1 MANVTISVVSM
12 KPEPLTQEQAE
23 KRIEEIKHRVFKNLE
38 DSMAEV
44 AQREARRRAAWMAE
58 EEERRLRMKAEVTV
72 KKADGVR
79 EHSEELKQQAQE
91 ELLHVVNYAKAI
103 ALEEEARTEREM
115 EILKDEVSRDIVREV
130 SRTEVLIAEAKERQR
145 RIHEGNNEMLSDL
158 HEKVQQEFMSHVSR
172 LEARKQ
178 EEVERQRRV
187 ALDKKKEA
195 IQDFGLKVQRNLDY
209 LKAII
214 AEEGERNRRIAEEI
228 GNPFEEEIVRE
239 ITRRETWLEEEKER
253 ARRILESDQSEIE
266 TAVER
271 IFAHDRVIQM
281 EEEERDRR
289 IREDAERRSQA
300 HEAKVHPGSAEPSKQ
315 KDITEFPSEVQEEF
329 MSYVSRLMSH
339 KAEDKERERR
349 LKTMGMEDEIRSEAN
364 RFLTW
369 ALEERERRRRIYEEM
384 LLDYQELLE
393 RKVLREQVVV
403 LEEQERERRIR
414 IGKTHK
420 LVHEHE
426 GQAGSHPTKKDAQEL
441 ATEQQNEKVK
451 EEFMSVVDRKLAR
464 ASEEE
469 ERARR
474 LAEEKLLQWRD
485 EERAKIESSLSRIA
499 TRRVE
504 EIERERRIR
513 EDLEKEFK
521 EKLDSEMDRRKA
533 IALEEE
539 ERLRRMVEGK
549 LKLTDADEQKKK
561 ELLAQVVAHANETA
575 AR

>member
-1 MANVTISVVSM
+1 MTDVTIVTVSV

-23 KRIEEIKHRVFKNLE
+23 KRIEQIKHRVFKNLE
-38 DSMAEV
+38 DSMTEV
-44 AQREARRRAAWMAE
+44 TQREARRRAAWMAE
-58 EEERRLRMKAEVTV
+58 EEERRLRMKAEATV

-79 EHSEELKQQAQE
+79 AHSEDLKQQAQE

-103 ALEEEARTEREM
+103 SLEEEARTEREM

-158 HEKVQQEFMSHVSR
+158 HEKIQQEFMSHVSR
-172 LEARKQ
+172 GETRKQ
-178 EEVERQRRV
+178 EESERVRRI
-187 ALDKKKEA
+187 AMDKKKEA
-195 IQDFGLKVQRNLDY
+195 IQDFSSKVQRNLDY

-214 AEEGERNRRIAEEI
+214 AEEGERNRRITEEL

-239 ITRRETWLEEEKER
+239 ITRRETWLEEERER
-253 ARRILESDQSEIE
+253 ARRILESEQSEIE
-266 TAVER
+266 SAVER
-271 IFAHDRVIQM
+271 IFAHERVLQM

-289 IREDAERRSQA
+289 IKEEAQRRAAQ
-300 HEAKVHPGSAEPSKQ
+300 HEAKVHPESAQPWKSKEM
-315 KDITEFPSEVQEEF
+315 TEFPAEVQEEF

-339 KAEDKERERR
+339 KAEDKERDRR
-349 LKTMGMEDEIRSEAN
+349 IATIAMEDEIRSEAN

-393 RKVLREQVVV
+393 RRVIRQQVIAQ
-403 LEEQERERRIR
+403 EEQERKRRIR
-414 IGKTHK
+414 MGKTHK

-426 GQAGSHPTKKDAQEL
+426 GQEESHPTKKDAQEL
-441 ATEQQNEKVK
+441 AVEQQNEKVK
-451 EEFMSVVDRKLAR
+451 QEFMSVVDRKLAR
-464 ASEEE
+464 EAEEE

-474 LAEEKLLQWRD
+474 IQEEKLLQWRD
-485 EERAKIESSLSRIA
+485 EERAKIESSLSRIG
-499 TRRVE
+499 TRRIE

-513 EDLEKEFK
+513 EDLEQQFK

-539 ERLRRMVEGK
+539 ERLRRTMGGK
-549 LKLTDADEQKKK
+549 LKLTADEEQKKRT
-561 ELLAQVVAHANETA
+561 LLAQVVAHANEPI